1 MYNYVMD
8 IDNILINIL
17 KYLDLKELFSISNV
31 NKKFYNIIMGKKSDL
46 FNKNN
51 NKQLVYDTE
60 IYDYIDFV
68 FNETEYFPENKE
80 KILKIIRNNKN
91 LKKLSLILCENLQLA
106 QEILSNVTSK
116 QIKQLFLSLAMFK
129 TNKDLAKFSE
139 CLTELAIKNMYFNE
153 VGIHYNILMV
163 ENIILLKNL
172 KKLKL
177 NNIKYTG
184 GEFLNLLQCK
194 LEYLDIRECMDFKI
208 QDCAEY
214 LIKDRDHLKTLKL
227 DGENSNGVQLLSV
240 IPNLDN
246 LKELSISYCENLTD
260 DFLDMISII
269 SPRFTKLSLRKL
281 RNITEECFIKFF
293 SQTNF
298 GDLEKLDF
306 YDAPK
311 LNDDAIINISLIK
324 KLKFLDISWCETVS
338 NETLKSII
346 KSCTLLCKISLQGC
360 KCLDDKLFNDIFFL
374 ESEEN
379 LKAHLENIT
388 FIDLTKC
395 DYVTDQMI
403 SSIYEKYPNITI
415 INYYGR
421 DLKDDFYYCLFFLF
435 LLLFL
440 ILNIIV
446 YFIIFLVTYYY
457 IFL

>member
-1 MYNYVMD
+1 MFNYVMD
-8 IDNILINIL
+8 IDHIIINIL
-17 KYLDLKELFSISNV
+17 KYLDIKELFSISNV
-31 NKKFYNIIMGKKSDL
+31 NKKFYNIIMGKKCDL
-46 FNKNN
+46 FNK
-51 NKQLVYDTE
+51 KLVYDTE
-60 IYDYIDFV
+60 IYDYVDFV
-68 FNETEYFPENKE
+68 YNEPDDFPDNKE
-80 KILKIIRNNKN
+80 KILKIIKNNKH
-91 LKKLSLILCENLQLA
+91 LQKLSLILCENLKLA
-106 QEILSNVTSK
+106 QEIILSVTSK
-116 QIKQLFLSLAMFK
+116 EIKQLFLPLAMFK
-129 TNKDLAKFSE
+129 TNKDLEKFSE
-139 CLTELAIKNMYFNE
+139 SLTELTIKNMYFNE

-214 LIKDRDHLKTLKL
+214 LIKDRDYLKTLKL
-227 DGENSNGVQLLSV
+227 DGENSNGIQLLSV

-246 LKELSISYCENLTD
+246 LKELSISYCENLND
-260 DFLDMISII
+260 EFLDMISII
-269 SPRFTKLSLRKL
+269 SPRFTKLCLRKL

-311 LNDDAIINISLIK
+311 LNDNAIINISLIK

-346 KSCTLLCKISLQGC
+346 INCNYLSKISLQGC
-360 KCLDDKLFNDIFFL
+360 KCLDDKLFNDIFFV
-374 ESEEN
+374 ESEESI
-379 LKAHLENIT
+379 KTHLENIS

-403 SSIYEKYPNITI
+403 SSIYDKYPNITI

-421 DLKDDFYYCLFFLF
+421 DLKEDFYYFLFF
-435 LLLFL
+435 
-440 ILNIIV
+440 
-446 YFIIFLVTYYY
+446 
-457 IFL
+457 